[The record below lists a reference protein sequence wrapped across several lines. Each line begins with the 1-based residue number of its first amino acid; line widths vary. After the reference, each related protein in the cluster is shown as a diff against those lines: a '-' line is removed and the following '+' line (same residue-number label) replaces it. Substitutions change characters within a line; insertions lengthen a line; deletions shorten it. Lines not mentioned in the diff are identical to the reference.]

1 MKHPPTQAPGCT
13 AAVAVKTSTDTARA
27 RLLVTMGH
35 ADVNAV
41 NDNGDTPLTFTITAG
56 LSNIVDYL
64 LVSVPGIYLGAA
76 A

>member
-1 MKHPPTQAPGCT
+1 
-13 AAVAVKTSTDTARA
+13 
-27 RLLVTMGH
+27 MGH

-56 LSNIVDYL
+56 LSNIVNYL